1 MTMTQSQPTEP
12 NSATLSDPN
21 SRSTEFRAVEG
32 GSETTSAASLLVA
45 AYVLMW
51 GLVLGFLLLSWRRQG
66 RVETRI
72 SELEKALATGSD
84 KASARD

>member
-1 MTMTQSQPTEP
+1 MMMQAQPADS

-32 GSETTSAASLLVA
+32 GGEQTSAASLLVA

-51 GLVLGFLLLSWRRQG
+51 ALVLGFLLLSWRRQG
-66 RVETRI
+66 QVETRI
-72 SELEKALATGSD
+72 SELEKALATGGD

>member
-1 MTMTQSQPTEP
+1 MTQSQPTEP

-21 SRSTEFRAVEG
+21 SRSTEFRAVQG
-32 GSETTSAASLLVA
+32 GGETTSAASLLIA

-51 GLVLGFLLLSWRRQG
+51 ALVLGFLWLSWRRQG

-84 KASARD
+84 KAGARD

>member
-1 MTMTQSQPTEP
+1 MTQAQPTEP
-12 NSATLSDPN
+12 QSATLSDPN

-32 GSETTSAASLLVA
+32 GGETTSAATLLVA

-66 RVETRI
+66 QVETRI
-72 SELEKALATGSD
+72 SELEKALASGGD
-84 KASARD
+84 KAPPRD

>member
-1 MTMTQSQPTEP
+1 MTMQAQPADS

-32 GSETTSAASLLVA
+32 GGEQTSAASLLVA

-51 GLVLGFLLLSWRRQG
+51 ALVLGFLLLSWRRQG
-66 RVETRI
+66 QVETRI
-72 SELEKALATGSD
+72 SELEKALATGGD

>member
-1 MTMTQSQPTEP
+1 MTQSQPTEP
-12 NSATLSDPN
+12 NSATLADPS

-32 GSETTSAASLLVA
+32 GGETTSAASLLVA

-72 SELEKALATGSD
+72 SELEKALAAGGD
-84 KASARD
+84 KAGARD